1 MPLCLAGRAGH
12 VTGQWT
18 VRTLPLGDSTVV
30 CFVFITDSETCA
42 SVTKALLRS
51 KQKRCFKSLI
61 IFIIQ
66 KSGLVVNL
74 FSLKNCLLHGYLR
87 QAALKRRSLIQVFLK
102 VTNVTPPR
110 APGVWIPRRTLWSCG
125 GQSPGGRGPGER
137 FSAFPLRDY
146 CEIDSLDSDYSV
158 RKRKAHCS
166 SDHVEMQTRQGEIC
180 MFLRGAQF
188 VFISLG
194 RVLITCLVLSQGLGK
209 QKHTGQLLSSRNAGA
224 HRGDGTEAVPSSTG
238 HGRWLWQ
245 SRGPWNYSCLEHSQT
260 FSQGVQQALRAEDG
274 RRSLEGGELWRE
286 GGWGCVVGQG
296 RWAGMGSRRALGAA
310 RGSLHLL
317 GTLQGRSL
325 RGLCGHSG
333 QKL

>member
-1 MPLCLAGRAGH
+1 M
-12 VTGQWT
+12 
-18 VRTLPLGDSTVV
+18 PLGDCTVV

-74 FSLKNCLLHGYLR
+74 FSSKNCLLHGYLR
-87 QAALKRRSLIQVFLK
+87 KAALKRRSLIQVFLK

-125 GQSPGGRGPGER
+125 GQSSGGRGPGER
-137 FSAFPLRDY
+137 FSAFPPRDY
-146 CEIDSLDSDYSV
+146 CEIDSLDSVYST
-158 RKRKAHCS
+158 RKCKAHCS

-188 VFISLG
+188 VFLSLG

-209 QKHTGQLLSSRNAGA
+209 QKQTGQLCPP
-224 HRGDGTEAVPSSTG
+224 GTQGPS
-238 HGRWLWQ
+238 
-245 SRGPWNYSCLEHSQT
+245 
-260 FSQGVQQALRAEDG
+260 G
-274 RRSLEGGELWRE
+274 RRNRSSSLKHRAWGVAVAEQRTLELLVFGALTDLLPGGP
-286 GGWGCVVGQG
+286 
-296 RWAGMGSRRALGAA
+296 AGVED
-310 RGSLHLL
+310 
-317 GTLQGRSL
+317 
-325 RGLCGHSG
+325 
-333 QKL
+333 